1 MERMQPAG
9 EEPDLFRRRAG
20 HVCMFTALMWSHHEP
35 LADQC
40 TVCCCRELLLPCSST
55 RCRSWIFHRDCIF
68 DKSRLQALLR
78 LLEPRTL
85 RLKGVFRVS
94 SKTWVAI
101 SAAPAAAAAASL
113 ADAAPSSQP
122 AAAQLSEIAYRRDS
136 RAEVIIDVAAA
147 ASSSCPAA
155 PDVSLTAGCLEQQA
169 AQLGLEEGGGM
180 ERQVAAALRQ
190 AAAGDWGGLEALLQQ
205 TLAS

>member
-1 MERMQPAG
+1 M
-9 EEPDLFRRRAG
+9 
-20 HVCMFTALMWSHHEP
+20 
-35 LADQC
+35 
-40 TVCCCRELLLPCSST
+40 CCCHELLP
-55 RCRSWIFHRDCIF
+55 CRSWIFHRDCIF

-94 SKTWVAI
+94 SKTWMAV
-101 SAAPAAAAAASL
+101 SAAPAHAAAAAASCS
-113 ADAAPSSQP
+113 AGAALHSQP
-122 AAAQLSEIAYRRDS
+122 AAVQLSEIAYRRDS

-147 ASSSCPAA
+147 ASSSCPAT

-180 ERQVAAALRQ
+180 ERQVEAALRQ